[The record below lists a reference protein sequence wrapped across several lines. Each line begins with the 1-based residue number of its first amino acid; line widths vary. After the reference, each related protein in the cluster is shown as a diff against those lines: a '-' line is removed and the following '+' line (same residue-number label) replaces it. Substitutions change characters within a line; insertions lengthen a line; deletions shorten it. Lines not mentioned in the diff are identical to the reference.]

1 MEKKHKTIIKI
12 SVLVLFILYLTFVI
26 KSITDMKRSEDFRK
40 NNDVSIGI
48 LNNSDFILGLKS
60 IPQLEYS
67 VGDTT
72 VNINEEDD
80 FYKTFE
86 NNSKYEIFIDKKSE
100 EINSL
105 HYTSKVDSMNEE
117 DKKYLK
123 NIYNL
128 TFSNMSSYMLEK
140 TNNTIEHMCE
150 SSYISNNNSSI
161 VKNGTISESIII
173 GKTSEIKIT
182 VSYYYNGSKYEPDI
196 IDIAILKGNKW

>member
-1 MEKKHKTIIKI
+1 MEKKRKAMIKI
-12 SVLVLFILYLTFVI
+12 SILILFILYLTLVI
-26 KSITDMKRSEDFRK
+26 KSIADIKRSENFRK

-48 LNNSDFILGLKS
+48 LNNSDFVLGLKS

-67 VGDTT
+67 VGDI
-72 VNINEEDD
+72 VININAEDD
-80 FYKTFE
+80 FYKTFK
-86 NNSKYEIFIDKKSE
+86 NNSKYEIFIDKKSK

-105 HYTSKVDSMNEE
+105 HYISKVNSMTEE

-128 TFSNMSSYMLEK
+128 AFSNMSNYMLEK

-150 SSYISNNNSSI
+150 SSYISSNNSRI
-161 VKNGTISESIII
+161 VKSGTISESIII

-182 VSYYYNGSKYEPDI
+182 VSYCYNGSKYEPDI